1 MSLASIQYLDALF
14 SAIRDTAERI
24 AAADGWISRADRAA
38 GSNWQMPFLNSAHE
52 AHLVARKRLE
62 EAFAQLEELGP
73 ADRLPSLLSDLPDRL
88 NQLRDRLEDSEARLS
103 TATDAAL
110 AHPIGRA

>member
-1 MSLASIQYLDALF
+1 LAGIQYLDALF
-14 SAIRDTAERI
+14 SAIRDTAEGI

-38 GSNWQMPFLNSAHE
+38 GSNWQLPFLNAAHE
-52 AHLVARKRLE
+52 AHLAAHKRLE

-88 NQLRDRLEDSEARLS
+88 DQLRADLEASEARLS

-110 AHPIGRA
+110 THPIGRA